1 MLNGWPAGGIWL
13 SMQPTD
19 MRKSFDGLSGLVR
32 NHLRDD
38 PLSGR
43 WFVFINRRRTILKI
57 LAFEAGGF
65 WVWGKRLEGGLFA
78 RAGSVRGAQD
88 GAFAHRTS
96 GPYRWSGHEGGA
108 SSQALGQGCSEVENS
123 CSGTIFIDIF
133 HMVR

>member
-13 SMQPTD
+13 STQPTD

-57 LAFEAGGF
+57 LAL
-65 WVWGKRLEGGLFA
+65 RLEA
-78 RAGSVRGAQD
+78 SGS
-88 GAFAHRTS
+88 
-96 GPYRWSGHEGGA
+96 GA
-108 SSQALGQGCSEVENS
+108 SAWKGDCLPAPDLPRCARRRFRAPNFWPLS
-123 CSGTIFIDIF
+123 
-133 HMVR
+133 MVWT

>member
-1 MLNGWPAGGIWL
+1 MLNGWPAGGVWL
-13 SMQPTD
+13 STQPTD
-19 MRKSFDGLSGLVR
+19 MRKSFDGLSALVR

-78 RAGSVRGAQD
+78 RAGSVEVRKTALSRTELLALID
-88 GAFAHRTS
+88 GLEMKVVRRRK
-96 GPYRWSGHEGGA
+96 RWVKDA
-108 SSQALGQGCSEVENS
+108 A
-123 CSGTIFIDIF
+123 
-133 HMVR
+133 R